1 MNTQKRTLTND
12 LGRESIRM
20 TVDVKLPGMF
30 RRRDSSSL
38 ASESAPPRWN
48 EKEEEEEEQED
59 EDRRRETFCSPRG
72 AS

>member
-1 MNTQKRTLTND
+1 MANTLKRRTLTND

-48 EKEEEEEEQED
+48 EEEEEEEEEQED
-59 EDRRRETFCSPRG
+59 
-72 AS
+72 